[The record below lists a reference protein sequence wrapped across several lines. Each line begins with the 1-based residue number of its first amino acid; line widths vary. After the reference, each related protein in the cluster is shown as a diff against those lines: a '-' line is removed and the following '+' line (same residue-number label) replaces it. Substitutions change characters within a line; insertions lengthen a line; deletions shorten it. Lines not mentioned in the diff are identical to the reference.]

1 MKTVSHFP
9 RRAWIPRT
17 SKPLVSIPAL
27 FFVIAGTTF
36 AQGFF
41 QLKDVRPGQH
51 GVGRTVFH
59 GNRIEEF
66 QVEILGVLENL
77 TPKQSIILAKLSGGP
92 LEETGVMQGMSG
104 SPVYIDGKLLGAV
117 ALGFP
122 FAKQPIA
129 GIQPI
134 EQMIADSE
142 SARQQ
147 PAVARGNS
155 RVPSHLSGSIFPAA
169 LAPEDKAGRPPA
181 TVESKFG
188 TLTEMF
194 TPLSVTGFG
203 PHTIQAFAP
212 EFRKLGLD
220 VQEGVSSGSPSSQ
233 SLTGTVQPGSMISV
247 GLLTGD
253 MTISADGTVTY
264 VDGKRI
270 YAFGHRFLDA
280 GSVDLPFARAD
291 VVALLPTL
299 NSSFKL
305 SSPRE
310 WVGSITSDRSSAIA
324 GEIGRPARMLPL
336 TISVRSRET
345 STHDYHLRVIND
357 RLLTPFITQTAVS
370 ATIDRTER
378 TLGAGTLR
386 LSGQVRFEGSVPP
399 LLIHDVFIS
408 DNALAQ
414 QVSVDA
420 VVTLG
425 FALGAGFSNLQI
437 KDLSYTLEPV
447 EQKRQLKVAQVWTSA
462 SQVRPG
468 DSVDV
473 SVVLQGEDGLELTR
487 TAKYQV
493 PVGIQTG
500 TLNLTVTDALGLNA
514 PEFAGISQT
523 SFRSAD
529 QLIAAINN
537 YRSSEAVY
545 LRVWRQQPSFTL
557 GNPLPGGEI
566 TDPPPSISLVLSDTS
581 SSPTTS
587 AAQTIARGSELAEV
601 RIPVDRY
608 AVSGSRTVQ
617 VEVKD

>member
-1 MKTVSHFP
+1 
-9 RRAWIPRT
+9 
-17 SKPLVSIPAL
+17 
-27 FFVIAGTTF
+27 
-36 AQGFF
+36 
-41 QLKDVRPGQH
+41 
-51 GVGRTVFH
+51 
-59 GNRIEEF
+59 
-66 QVEILGVLENL
+66 
-77 TPKQSIILAKLSGGP
+77 
-92 LEETGVMQGMSG
+92 
-104 SPVYIDGKLLGAV
+104 
-117 ALGFP
+117 
-122 FAKQPIA
+122 
-129 GIQPI
+129 
-134 EQMIADSE
+134 
-142 SARQQ
+142 
-147 PAVARGNS
+147 
-155 RVPSHLSGSIFPAA
+155 
-169 LAPEDKAGRPPA
+169 
-181 TVESKFG
+181 
-188 TLTEMF
+188 
-194 TPLSVTGFG
+194 
-203 PHTIQAFAP
+203 
-212 EFRKLGLD
+212 
-220 VQEGVSSGSPSSQ
+220 
-233 SLTGTVQPGSMISV
+233 MISV

-264 VDGKRI
+264 IDGKRV
-270 YAFGHRFLDA
+270 YAFGHRFLDG

-345 STHDYHLRVIND
+345 STHDYHLRVVSD
-357 RLLTPFITQTAVS
+357 RLLTPFITQTALF

-399 LLIHDVFIS
+399 LNIHDVFIS

-468 DSVDV
+468 DSIDV
-473 SVVLQGEDGLELTR
+473 SVLLQSENGLELTR

-493 PVGIQTG
+493 PVGIQAG

-514 PEFAGISQT
+514 PEFAGISQS
-523 SFRSAD
+523 SFRSAG
-529 QLIAAINN
+529 QLITAINN
-537 YRSSEAVY
+537 YRTSEAAY

-566 TDPPPSISLVLSDTS
+566 TDPPPSVSLVLSDTS

-587 AAQTIARGSELAEV
+587 AAQTLARGSQLAEV

-608 AVSGSRTVQ
+608 VVSGSRTVQ

>member
-1 MKTVSHFP
+1 MKSVSHLP
-9 RRAWIPRT
+9 RPVRFRT
-17 SKPLVSIPAL
+17 TMGLRISIPAL
-27 FFVIAGTTF
+27 FFVTAGLSF

-51 GVGRTVFH
+51 GIGRTVFH

-122 FAKQPIA
+122 FSKQPIA

-142 SARQQ
+142 PARQ
-147 PAVARGNS
+147 PAIARGAS
-155 RVPSHLSGSIFPAA
+155 GGSSHVSGNIFPAM
-169 LAPEDKAGRPPA
+169 LASEHTATSLPA
-181 TVESKFG
+181 TVESRFG
-188 TLTEMF
+188 TLTEIF
-194 TPLSVTGFG
+194 TPLSLAGFG
-203 PHTIQAFAP
+203 PRTIQAFAP
-212 EFRKLGLD
+212 QFRKLGLD
-220 VQEGVSSGSPSSQ
+220 LQEGVSSGSPPSQ
-233 SLTGTVQPGSMISV
+233 ALTGSVQPGSMISV
-247 GLLTGD
+247 GLVTGD

-264 VDGKRI
+264 VDGKRV

-280 GSVDLPFARAD
+280 GSIDLPFARAD
-291 VVALLPTL
+291 VIALLPTL

-324 GEIGRPARMLPL
+324 GEIGRPARMIPL
-336 TISVRSRET
+336 TVSVKSNET
-345 STHDYHLRVIND
+345 SVHDYHLRVIND
-357 RLLTPFITQTAVS
+357 RLLTPFVTQTALF
-370 ATIDRTER
+370 AAIDRTER
-378 TLGAGTLR
+378 TLGSGTLR
-386 LSGQVRFEGSVPP
+386 LRGQVRFEGSLPP
-399 LLIHDVFIS
+399 LNVGDVFIS

-425 FALGAGFSNLQI
+425 FALGAGFSNLQV
-437 KDLSYTLEPV
+437 KDLSYTLEAV
-447 EQKRQLKVAQVWTSA
+447 EQKRQLKVAQVWTSP
-462 SQVRPG
+462 SQARPG

-473 SVVLQGEDGLELTR
+473 SVLLQGENGLELTR

-493 PVGIQTG
+493 PVGIPNG
-500 TLNLTVTDALGLNA
+500 TLNVTVSDALGLNA
-514 PEFAGISQT
+514 PEFAGISQS
-523 SFRSAD
+523 SFHSAE
-529 QLIAAINN
+529 QLVTAINH

-545 LRVWRQQPSFTL
+545 VRVWRPQPSFTVA
-557 GNPLPGGEI
+557 NPLPGGEI
-566 TDPPPSISLVLSDTS
+566 TDPPPSVTLILSDPS
-581 SSPTTS
+581 SSATTS
-587 AAQTIARGSELAEV
+587 PAQTLARGSQLAELHL
-601 RIPVDRY
+601 PVERY
-608 AVSGSRTVQ
+608 VVSGSKTVQ
-617 VEVKD
+617 LEVKD

>member
-1 MKTVSHFP
+1 MKTVNHLPCLARFRST
-9 RRAWIPRT
+9 IKLLT
-17 SKPLVSIPAL
+17 SVPAL
-27 FFVIAGTTF
+27 FFVTAGLNF

-41 QLKDVRPGQH
+41 QLKDVRAGQH

-77 TPKQSIILAKLSGGP
+77 TPKQSIVLAKLSGGP

-122 FAKQPIA
+122 FSKQAIA

-134 EQMIADSE
+134 EQMVADSQ
-142 SARQQ
+142 SRRQ
-147 PAVARGNS
+147 PAIARGENGGS
-155 RVPSHLSGSIFPAA
+155 YHLSGNTFPVAIA
-169 LAPEDKAGRPPA
+169 SERNPNRF
-181 TVESKFG
+181 TTTIESRFG

-194 TPLSVTGFG
+194 TPLSLTGFG
-203 PHTIQAFAP
+203 PRTIQAFAP
-212 EFRKLGLD
+212 QFRKLGLD
-220 VQEGVSSGSPSSQ
+220 LQEGVVSGSPSSQ
-233 SLTGTVQPGSMISV
+233 ALTGTVQPGSMISV

-264 VDGKRI
+264 VDGKRV

-305 SSPRE
+305 SSARE
-310 WVGSITSDRSSAIA
+310 WVGSITNDRSSAIA
-324 GEIGRPARMLPL
+324 GEIGRPARTIPL
-336 TISVRSRET
+336 TISVRSNET
-345 STHDYHLRVIND
+345 SVHDYHLRVIND
-357 RLLTPFITQTAVS
+357 RLLTPFVAQTALF

-378 TLGAGTLR
+378 TLGTGTLR
-386 LSGQVRFEGSVPP
+386 LRGQIRFEGSVPP
-399 LLIHDVFIS
+399 LAVRDVFIS

-414 QVSVDA
+414 QVSADA

-425 FALGAGFSNLQI
+425 FALSAGFSNLQV

-447 EQKRQLKVAQVWTSA
+447 EQKRQLKVAQVWTSP
-462 SQVRPG
+462 SRVRPG
-468 DSVDV
+468 DSIEV
-473 SVVLQGEDGLELTR
+473 STLLQGENGLELTR
-487 TAKYQV
+487 TAKYQI
-493 PVGIQTG
+493 PPSIQTG
-500 TLNLTVTDALGLNA
+500 NLNVTVSDAIGLNA
-514 PEFAGISQT
+514 PEFAGISPS
-523 SFRSAD
+523 SFRSPE
-529 QLIAAINN
+529 QLITAINQ

-545 LRVWRQQPSFTL
+545 VRVWRPQPSFAVS
-557 GNPLPGGEI
+557 NPLPGGEI
-566 TDPPPSISLVLSDTS
+566 TDPPPSVTLILSDGS

-587 AAQTIARGSELAEV
+587 AAQTLVRGSQLAELP
-601 RIPVDRY
+601 IPVDRY
-608 AVSGSRTVQ
+608 VVSGSKTIQ